1 MRNLIGSDGERNLE
15 AAARWLEIVGENQND
30 PAKAGC
36 ALRNLGVM
44 RRVGDG
50 VEQDAAKAFEFFAR
64 AAKLGNPDALFDL
77 AICYESGFGVEQN
90 AAEAVRYYRAVFDA
104 EIAPQIGKGP
114 AAHQLG
120 LLYFKGEGVEQSW
133 EEAARYFEQ
142 AVAFGYEES
151 QELPTVTKRLL
162 SGEITLL

>member
-1 MRNLIGSDGERNLE
+1 MGVAPAAFELGMRNLIGSDGERDLE

-30 PAKAGC
+30 PAKAGL

-50 VEQDAAKAFEFFAR
+50 VEQ
-64 AAKLGNPDALFDL
+64 
-77 AICYESGFGVEQN
+77 N
-90 AAEAVRYYRAVFDA
+90 AAEAVRYYRAVLDA

-151 QELPTVTKRLL
+151 QELPTVTKGLL

>member
-1 MRNLIGSDGERNLE
+1 MGVAPAAFELGMRNLTGSDGERNLE
-15 AAARWLEIVGENQND
+15 AAARWLEIVGETQND

-36 ALRNLGVM
+36 ALINLGVM
-44 RRVGDG
+44 RRVGD
-50 VEQDAAKAFEFFAR
+50 
-64 AAKLGNPDALFDL
+64 
-77 AICYESGFGVEQN
+77 GVEQN
-90 AAEAVRYYRAVFDA
+90 AAEAVRYYRAVLDA

-151 QELPTVTKRLL
+151 QELPTVTKGLL

>member
-1 MRNLIGSDGERNLE
+1 MGVAPAAFELGMRNLIGSDGERDLE

-30 PAKAGC
+30 PAKAGL

-50 VEQDAAKAFEFFAR
+50 D
-64 AAKLGNPDALFDL
+64 
-77 AICYESGFGVEQN
+77 CVEQN
-90 AAEAVRYYRAVFDA
+90 AAEAVRYYRAVLDA

-151 QELPTVTKRLL
+151 QELPTVTKGLL